1 METMRMMGNKMCQP
15 DFDLLMDEVR
25 CINAYLGTVGVL
37 DALMY
42 IQAHESEYEG
52 TAMHRQFRQFMAQ
65 GRKMFATKE
74 PA

>member
-1 METMRMMGNKMCQP
+1 MYNPQ
-15 DFDLLMDEVR
+15 FDLLMDEVR

-42 IQAHESEYEG
+42 IQGNESEYEG
-52 TAMHRQFRQFMAQ
+52 TAMHRQFKQFMAQ
-65 GRKMFATKE
+65 GRRLFATKE